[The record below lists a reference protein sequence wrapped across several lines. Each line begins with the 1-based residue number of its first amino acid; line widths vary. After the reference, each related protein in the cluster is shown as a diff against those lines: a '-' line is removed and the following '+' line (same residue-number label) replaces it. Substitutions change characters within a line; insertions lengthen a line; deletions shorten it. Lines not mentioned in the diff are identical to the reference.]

1 MVFIVVWADTEDMDA
16 FELTRPI
23 LSGRGRIPAIERR
36 GTVVARRDVADLL
49 ATARRY
55 VNQLPLG
62 SWSGPAFDG
71 VRWNPGAAAREIERA
86 LFRTAAASG
95 VAVSVDDSAE
105 AIARR
110 LVRCRVIV
118 TPAADGAVALLG
130 VLRTGDRT
138 GDAAKLAERLI
149 GYLDHRAA
157 THHHHPYPH
166 LPVLGGLIDRM
177 GR

>member
-1 MVFIVVWADTEDMDA
+1 MVFRAGQADTEGMDA

-23 LSGRGRIPAIERR
+23 LSGSGRLSVGRR
-36 GTVVARRDVADLL
+36 SPSAPSVDLL
-49 ATARRY
+49 VAARRY

-62 SWSGPAFDG
+62 SWSGPAFEG

-86 LFRTAAASG
+86 LFRAAAAGG
-95 VAVSVDDSAE
+95 VAVDVDDSAE

-118 TPAADGAVALLG
+118 APAADGAVALLDL
-130 VLRTGDRT
+130 LRGGDAT

-157 THHHHPYPH
+157 
-166 LPVLGGLIDRM
+166 LKRSWASSSVGAAR
-177 GR
+177 RR

>member
-1 MVFIVVWADTEDMDA
+1 MDA

-23 LSGRGRIPAIERR
+23 LSRSGRIAVDRKPAP
-36 GTVVARRDVADLL
+36 VASVDLL
-49 ATARRY
+49 APARRY

-71 VRWNPGAAAREIERA
+71 VRWNPRAAAREVERA
-86 LFRTAAASG
+86 LFRAAASWG
-95 VAVSVDDSAE
+95 VAVGVDDSPE

-118 TPAADGAVALLG
+118 APAADGAAALLQLLGAGKG
-130 VLRTGDRT
+130 V

-157 THHHHPYPH
+157 LRQSWVHARAR
-166 LPVLGGLIDRM
+166 VSAM
-177 GR
+177 

>member
-1 MVFIVVWADTEDMDA
+1 MDA

-23 LSGRGRIPAIERR
+23 LSGAGRIAVERR
-36 GTVVARRDVADLL
+36 RSPAAAVDLL

-71 VRWNPGAAAREIERA
+71 SRWNPRAAAREVERA
-86 LFRTAAASG
+86 LFRAAAAAG
-95 VAVSVDDSAE
+95 VAVGVDDSPD

-118 TPAADGAVALLG
+118 APAADGAVALLQLLAEEEG
-130 VLRTGDRT
+130 V

-149 GYLDHRAA
+149 GYLDHRATA
-157 THHHHPYPH
+157 RSGSARRPH
-166 LPVLGGLIDRM
+166 R
-177 GR
+177 

>member
-1 MVFIVVWADTEDMDA
+1 MDA

-23 LSGRGRIPAIERR
+23 LSGSRHVAVERR
-36 GTVVARRDVADLL
+36 RARNQQVDLL
-49 ATARRY
+49 VTARRF

-71 VRWNPGAAAREIERA
+71 TRWNPGAAAREIERA
-86 LFRTAAASG
+86 LFRAAASSG
-95 VAVSVDDSAE
+95 VAVGVDDSLG

-110 LVRCRVIV
+110 LVRYRVIV
-118 TPAADGAVALLG
+118 APAADGAVALVEL
-130 VLRTGDRT
+130 LRAGDGT

-157 THHHHPYPH
+157 LKQRLHFG
-166 LPVLGGLIDRM
+166 VV
-177 GR
+177 GRIRPTTPK

>member
-1 MVFIVVWADTEDMDA
+1 MVFMVSGADTAGMDA

-23 LSGRGRIPAIERR
+23 LSGSRRIAVEPRR
-36 GTVVARRDVADLL
+36 AKGAPADLL
-49 ATARRY
+49 VSARRY

-71 VRWNPGAAAREIERA
+71 PRWNPRAASRELERA
-86 LFRTAAASG
+86 LFRAAAASG
-95 VAVSVDDSAE
+95 VAVDVDDSPE

-118 TPAADGAVALLG
+118 APAADGAVALLEL
-130 VLRTGDRT
+130 LRADEGT

-149 GYLDHRAA
+149 GYLDHRAGQ
-157 THHHHPYPH
+157 PSRRS
-166 LPVLGGLIDRM
+166 VLRTVGVTRSA
-177 GR
+177 

>member
-1 MVFIVVWADTEDMDA
+1 MVFTAHRVDTAGMDA

-23 LSGRGRIPAIERR
+23 LSGSRHVAVERR
-36 GTVVARRDVADLL
+36 GAARNQPVDLL
-49 ATARRY
+49 ASARRF

-86 LFRTAAASG
+86 LVRAAASSG
-95 VAVSVDDSAE
+95 VTVGVDDSPE

-118 TPAADGAVALLG
+118 TPAADGAVALLEL
-130 VLRTGDRT
+130 LRGGDGT

-157 THHHHPYPH
+157 T
-166 LPVLGGLIDRM
+166 R
-177 GR
+177 R

>member
-1 MVFIVVWADTEDMDA
+1 MVFRCGPADTEGMDA

-23 LSGRGRIPAIERR
+23 LSGSRRIAVAPRR
-36 GTVVARRDVADLL
+36 AKGAPADLL

-71 VRWNPGAAAREIERA
+71 PRGNPRAAAREVERTLLRVA
-86 LFRTAAASG
+86 VASG
-95 VAVSVDDSAE
+95 VAVGVDDSPGE
-105 AIARR
+105 IARR

-118 TPAADGAVALLG
+118 APAADGALALLHLLGEEEG
-130 VLRTGDRT
+130 V
-138 GDAAKLAERLI
+138 GDAAKLADRLI

-157 THHHHPYPH
+157 T
-166 LPVLGGLIDRM
+166 R
-177 GR
+177 RF

>member
-1 MVFIVVWADTEDMDA
+1 MDA

-23 LSGRGRIPAIERR
+23 LSDGRRIAVAPRR
-36 GTVVARRDVADLL
+36 AKGASVDQL
-49 ATARRY
+49 AAARRY

-71 VRWNPGAAAREIERA
+71 PRWNPRAAAREVERA
-86 LFRTAAASG
+86 LFRAAATSG
-95 VAVSVDDSAE
+95 VAVDVDDSPE

-118 TPAADGAVALLG
+118 APAADGAVALLQLLAEDEG
-130 VLRTGDRT
+130 V

-157 THHHHPYPH
+157 AQRQA
-166 LPVLGGLIDRM
+166 VLGIQV
-177 GR
+177 GRRCS

>member
-1 MVFIVVWADTEDMDA
+1 MVFIVHRADTEGMDA

-23 LSGRGRIPAIERR
+23 LSNGRRIAFAPRRAKDAPAN
-36 GTVVARRDVADLL
+36 LL
-49 ATARRY
+49 ASARRY

-71 VRWNPGAAAREIERA
+71 GRWNPRAAAREVERA
-86 LFRTAAASG
+86 LFRAAAASG
-95 VAVSVDDSAE
+95 VAVGIDDSPD

-118 TPAADGAVALLG
+118 APAADGAVALLQLLGADEG
-130 VLRTGDRT
+130 V

-157 THHHHPYPH
+157 QHQPLHFGVVP
-166 LPVLGGLIDRM
+166 LRRG
-177 GR
+177 

>member
-1 MVFIVVWADTEDMDA
+1 MVFTPSAADTEGMDA

-23 LSGRGRIPAIERR
+23 LSGSGRLSVGRR
-36 GTVVARRDVADLL
+36 SPSASSVDLL
-49 ATARRY
+49 VAARRY

-86 LFRTAAASG
+86 LFRAAATGG
-95 VAVSVDDSAE
+95 VAVDVDDSAE

-118 TPAADGAVALLG
+118 APAADGAVALLEL
-130 VLRTGDRT
+130 LRAGDAT

-149 GYLDHRAA
+149 GYLDHRAN
-157 THHHHPYPH
+157 
-166 LPVLGGLIDRM
+166 V
-177 GR
+177 GRRASASTARTWRA

>member
-1 MVFIVVWADTEDMDA
+1 MVFIGVRADTGDMDA

-23 LSGRGRIPAIERR
+23 LSGSRRIAVSPRRR
-36 GTVVARRDVADLL
+36 GVLGAPADLL
-49 ATARRY
+49 ASARRY

-71 VRWNPGAAAREIERA
+71 GRWNPRAAAREVERA
-86 LFRTAAASG
+86 LFRAAASSG
-95 VAVSVDDSAE
+95 VSVGVDDSPE

-118 TPAADGAVALLG
+118 APAADGAIALLQLLAGDEG
-130 VLRTGDRT
+130 V

-157 THHHHPYPH
+157 T
-166 LPVLGGLIDRM
+166 R
-177 GR
+177 R

>member
-1 MVFIVVWADTEDMDA
+1 MVFMPFRADTEVMDA

-23 LSGRGRIPAIERR
+23 LSNGRRIAVDRR
-36 GTVVARRDVADLL
+36 RSAAASTDLL

-71 VRWNPGAAAREIERA
+71 PRWNPRAAAREVERA
-86 LFRTAAASG
+86 LFRAAAASG
-95 VAVSVDDSAE
+95 VAVGVDDSPGE
-105 AIARR
+105 IARR

-118 TPAADGAVALLG
+118 APAADGALALLHLLGEEEG
-130 VLRTGDRT
+130 V
-138 GDAAKLAERLI
+138 GDAAKLADRLI

-157 THHHHPYPH
+157 A
-166 LPVLGGLIDRM
+166 R
-177 GR
+177 R

>member
-1 MVFIVVWADTEDMDA
+1 MDA

-23 LSGRGRIPAIERR
+23 LSGSRRLAVVERSAPAPSS
-36 GTVVARRDVADLL
+36 VDLL
-49 ATARRY
+49 ASARRY

-71 VRWNPGAAAREIERA
+71 VRWNPRAAAREIERA

-95 VAVSVDDSAE
+95 VAVDVDDSPE

-118 TPAADGAVALLG
+118 APAADGALALLEL
-130 VLRTGDRT
+130 LRGGDGT

-149 GYLDHRAA
+149 GYVDHRGAQAA
-157 THHHHPYPH
+157 R
-166 LPVLGGLIDRM
+166 PVRRSVLRTVGVTRSV
-177 GR
+177 